1 MGQWLRGRAFASHA
15 RGRGFESHLVHTMA
29 NQNHKFLHYLFT
41 AFYNLVKNLIGI
53 AIWLTVGA
61 TGYLIFQTRKTP
73 FDLIIGLPLT
83 LIGAGFVV
91 HSLWT
96 IILTIFSSVY
106 NKAICLIRNSHK

>member
-1 MGQWLRGRAFASHA
+1 
-15 RGRGFESHLVHTMA
+15 MA
-29 NQNHKFLHYLFT
+29 NRNHNFLHYLFT

-53 AIWLTVGA
+53 AIWLTLG
-61 TGYLIFQTRKTP
+61 TIGYLIFQTKKTP

-83 LIGAGFVV
+83 LIGVGFVA

-106 NKAICLIRNSHK
+106 NKAVCLLHNRHK